1 MALGVMA
8 SKAVHRKQW
17 PVAIDTIKTLLAEAG
32 LKAEVKWGS
41 PCYSYNGQNVAIV
54 DAFKHF
60 FVLTF
65 FKGVLLKDPKKLLV
79 APGANSNVARMFKFT
94 DEAQVA
100 KLVPVIKAY
109 IKEAVELEKKGA
121 KVEKKAAAAL
131 ELPDAL
137 QAAIKKDA
145 AFKKAFTSLTPGRQ
159 RAYALFVGGAKQAE
173 TRAARV
179 EKHRAR
185 ILAGKG
191 MLD

>member
-17 PVAIDTIKTLLAEAG
+17 PVAIDTIKKLLADAG

-79 APGANSNVARMFKFT
+79 APGANSEVARMFKFT

-121 KVEKKAAAAL
+121 KVEKTAKAVA
-131 ELPDAL
+131 LPDAL

-145 AFKKAFTSLTPGRQ
+145 AFKKAFTALTPGRQ
-159 RAYALFVGGAKQAE
+159 RAYAIFVGGAKQAE

>member
-1 MALGVMA
+1 MGVMA
-8 SKAVHRKQW
+8 SKAIHRKQW
-17 PVAIDTIKTLLAEAG
+17 PVAIATLKGLLAEAG

-54 DAFKHF
+54 DAFKSF

-79 APGANSNVARMFKFT
+79 APGANSKIARMFKFT

-100 KLVPVIKAY
+100 KLVPVIRAY

-121 KVEKKAAAAL
+121 KVEKPKAAL

-137 QAAIKKDA
+137 EAALKNA
-145 AFKKAFTSLTPGRQ
+145 AFKKAFTALTPGRQ

-173 TRAARV
+173 TRVARV
-179 EKHRAR
+179 EKHRAK

-191 MLD
+191 IDE